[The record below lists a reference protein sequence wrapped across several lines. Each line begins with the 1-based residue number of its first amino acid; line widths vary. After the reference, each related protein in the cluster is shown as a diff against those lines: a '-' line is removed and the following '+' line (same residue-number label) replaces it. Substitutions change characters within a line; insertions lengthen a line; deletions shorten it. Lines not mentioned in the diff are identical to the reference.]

1 MNLTEAA
8 KILNI
13 EPTATKEQVHTA
25 YKKMTKL
32 YHPDLHPNDENAKDM
47 MQSINA
53 ANMVF
58 QKHFLEQNKNVQKPA
73 EPVKDETKFANPAF
87 NKHLDELWQQ
97 YLDNK
102 QAWRNQLDN
111 VTIPAFKSVTTIET
125 KLAAARL
132 QYSRNPAP
140 DIEANIKTLTERL
153 VFARTKHT
161 MALNTSHLL
170 KNQMDLSLAFYQQ
183 NLNLIK
189 GSAKQAA

>member
-13 EPTATKEQVHTA
+13 EPNATKEQVHTA

-32 YHPDLHPNDENAKDM
+32 YHPDLHPDDENAKDM
-47 MQSINA
+47 MQSVNA

-111 VTIPAFKSVTTIET
+111 ETIPAFKSVTTIEA

-132 QYSRNPAP
+132 QYSKNPAP

-153 VFARTKHT
+153 VFAKIKHT
-161 MALNTSHLL
+161 MALNLAETL
-170 KNQMDLSLAFYQQ
+170 KKTMDSSLAFYQQ
-183 NLNLIK
+183 NLELIK